1 MKKLAALA
9 IILMSMTARPA
20 HAQFETATV
29 LGTVRD
35 ASSAVVPDASVTLT
49 NTATGV
55 STTRST
61 NAEGNYEFFNVSSGI
76 YLISVEKSGF
86 AMTMIENV
94 TVQVGSRLRVDA
106 QMSIGQ
112 VSERVQVTGTAPL
125 IETDTSARGQI
136 ITGDQTRALPLNG
149 REYSALALLTT
160 GVRLSALNNNQAGT
174 PREGAFN
181 VNGLRS
187 TFNNFLIDGV
197 DNNAYGTSNQ
207 GFSNQVMQPAPDAIS
222 EFKVVTNNMSA
233 EYGRAAGATINVA
246 YRSGGNQFH
255 GNAWEFLRDT
265 KMNAEGF
272 FKPPTGK
279 PTLSRHQYGGTIG
292 GPIIRNKAFFF
303 SDFEGFRQ
311 DRKITTISS
320 IATPQQRQ
328 GILTVDARD
337 PRTGAV
343 YPAGT
348 RIPMTAFASKVL
360 SQLPDTTSA
369 GNTNNYTI
377 LQQFTNHT
385 DKAGGKVDMRL
396 SDRASVFGRFGWRD
410 LTTVDQPPIPLPA
423 GGGGNGTIYA
433 QNKQLALGST
443 YVLGNASL
451 FEARFGW
458 SETRGGKNPPAL
470 GSTSALDDYG
480 ITGLPNDPRIAGGLP
495 SQNIT
500 GYTALGRQSTNPQW
514 QYPMVFNPKVN
525 YTTLLGR
532 QSIKAG
538 YEFQRINTE
547 VQDVNPLYG
556 LDVYASSFTRP
567 SPTAPASNLYNL
579 ADFMLGLRSQYALS
593 NVLVANLRQN
603 MHFMYLQDDVRMSD
617 RLTLNLGLRYE
628 YATPQ
633 WEKDNILTNWDP
645 DARTMIQAKDGSIY
659 DRALVDPDRNNWG
672 PRLGFAYTLTPKTV
686 LRGGWG
692 VSYVHFNRAGGG
704 NILSI
709 NSPQVINAVAVQGN
723 ATVPTFRTTQE
734 GYPTGFTSPSQFNP
748 LIANITYMPRDYRS
762 ASVQSW
768 HLSVQREIGRNMAID
783 VGYVG
788 NRAEDM
794 LLFANYNQ
802 AVPNNAAGS
811 LTLQQ
816 RRPIQ
821 DWADITYAFNGGK
834 SRYKALMVKYEWR
847 LRGGVSVL
855 SSTTLSTAKDN
866 GAGTLENQNGNAP
879 SPQDFRNID
888 ADFGLSN
895 YHQPYNNTTSFV
907 WSVPV
912 GRGERWMGNASRA
925 LDLLVGGW
933 QFAGISSAYSGEP
946 VTFTYTPTAAALVS
960 GITQD
965 FRGQN
970 IFRPNLV
977 GDPYPAKDQ
986 QTITNWFNRDAVVA
1000 PTDISQPFGNSPRN
1014 NVRGPVFW
1022 QIDFAMSKHF
1032 ALTSSSDIEFR
1043 LEAFNL
1049 LNRTNFRPPNGNRS
1063 SGAFG
1068 TITSTYDPRQLQL
1081 GFKLNF

>member
-1 MKKLAALA
+1 MKRIVFVLVASLAV
-9 IILMSMTARPA
+9 SVPA
-20 HAQFETATV
+20 WAQFETATV
-29 LGTVRD
+29 VGTVRD
-35 ASSAVVPDASVTLT
+35 TSGAVVPQAKVTLT
-49 NTATGV
+49 NTQTGV
-55 STTRST
+55 AQERTTDA
-61 NAEGNYEFFNVSSGI
+61 NGNYEFFTVRIGAYVVTAEKTGFSIALVDNVQVTVGARQRVDLSMAVGQ
-76 YLISVEKSGF
+76 LTE
-86 AMTMIENV
+86 
-94 TVQVGSRLRVDA
+94 TVQVSSSVVLLQTDSSDR
-106 QMSIGQ
+106 SQ
-112 VSERVQVTGTAPL
+112 VITA
-125 IETDTSARGQI
+125 E
-136 ITGDQTRALPLNG
+136 QTRALPLNG
-149 REYSALALLTT
+149 REYSALALLSP
-160 GVRLSALNNNQAGT
+160 GVRLSALNTGGFT
-174 PREGAFN
+174 PREGSFN

-272 FKPPTGK
+272 FKPATGK

-328 GILTVDARD
+328 GILTVDVRD
-337 PRTGAV
+337 PRTGVV

-360 SQLPDTTSA
+360 SQLPATTSA

-385 DKAGGKVDMRL
+385 DKAGGKVDMRVN
-396 SDRASVFGRFGWRD
+396 DRASVFGRFGWRD

-433 QNKQLALGST
+433 QNKQLALGTT
-443 YVLGNASL
+443 YVLGDASL

-470 GSTSALDDYG
+470 GSTSAFDDYG
-480 ITGLPNDPRIAGGLP
+480 ISGLPNDTRIAGGLP
-495 SQNIT
+495 SQSIT

-556 LDVYASSFTRP
+556 LDVYGSSFTRP
-567 SPTAPASNLYNL
+567 SPTAPANNLYNL

-672 PRLGFAYTLTPKTV
+672 PRLGFAYTMTPKTV
-686 LRGGWG
+686 VRGGWG

-704 NILSI
+704 NILAI
-709 NSPQVINAVAVQGN
+709 NSPQVINAVAVQGSEV
-723 ATVPTFRTTQE
+723 APTFRTTQE
-734 GYPTGFTSPSQFNP
+734 GYPAGFTDSSRFNP
-748 LIANITYMPRDYRS
+748 LVANITYMPRDYHS

-768 HLSVQREIGRNMAID
+768 HLSVQ
-783 VGYVG
+783 
-788 NRAEDM
+788 
-794 LLFANYNQ
+794 
-802 AVPNNAAGS
+802 
-811 LTLQQ
+811 
-816 RRPIQ
+816 
-821 DWADITYAFNGGK
+821 
-834 SRYKALMVKYEWR
+834 
-847 LRGGVSVL
+847 
-855 SSTTLSTAKDN
+855 
-866 GAGTLENQNGNAP
+866 
-879 SPQDFRNID
+879 
-888 ADFGLSN
+888 
-895 YHQPYNNTTSFV
+895 
-907 WSVPV
+907 
-912 GRGERWMGNASRA
+912 
-925 LDLLVGGW
+925 
-933 QFAGISSAYSGEP
+933 
-946 VTFTYTPTAAALVS
+946 
-960 GITQD
+960 
-965 FRGQN
+965 
-970 IFRPNLV
+970 
-977 GDPYPAKDQ
+977 
-986 QTITNWFNRDAVVA
+986 
-1000 PTDISQPFGNSPRN
+1000 
-1014 NVRGPVFW
+1014 
-1022 QIDFAMSKHF
+1022 
-1032 ALTSSSDIEFR
+1032 
-1043 LEAFNL
+1043 
-1049 LNRTNFRPPNGNRS
+1049 
-1063 SGAFG
+1063 
-1068 TITSTYDPRQLQL
+1068 
-1081 GFKLNF
+1081 